1 MSLPIASAQDIE
13 ITGGIAPG
21 TVVGGR
27 FVVERLARRDSLGGI
42 LLARD
47 EKTNKPIGLR
57 VLEPALA
64 SDAVLAEAIKNE
76 VKTAARAKH
85 RALSGTYGVGT
96 HAGTLFIACEWA
108 QGSPLSELALQR
120 GGQPLSVRGTYNIIA
135 HVCKALGELHAV
147 SLHGALRPNV
157 VMITKSGRVK
167 ITDLGLDLALVR
179 TGRASLLAP
188 QDQAFLAPEIRAGY
202 AADHRADIFGIG
214 GLLYVLLTGRSPADA
229 FVPPSQSHPDA
240 TPELDQILLRCLAGD
255 PAQRFSSTQE
265 IVNALL
271 PLAASAPDAPA
282 GELGVEVEVDVDI
295 AMSIAPPAPRGAA
308 QPPQPAAVVLT
319 NTAAHDDIGIDVSMS
334 IEPPAPARAAAPAA
348 GRVSPL
354 DMVAAAA
361 PRPPAPQR
369 LTPPGAPPIAPQRV
383 TPPGAPP
390 APAAAAPVAPAIAVT
405 VDFGDAV
412 AKLTENDAPR
422 WMVNK
427 SGMDHGPFAARE
439 LIKHIIEGE
448 LAENSTLF
456 NMDTGDRKPLNEWPE
471 LQPFLEQYK
480 LRKDEKAH
488 AVALEKST
496 TIERR
501 GNVAKVMIFAGS
513 IGVAL
518 LIGGGYLMSR
528 QAAEKRAAAGNVD
541 LAEMFESGEVKIK
554 GTAGILKH
562 VGRSGG
568 GGKRS
573 GGSSS
578 GSSSGGGFSSYEDAM
593 NQAMEMGDATKGGG
607 ERQLTSSDVQGVMDK
622 RLNSLFSCVSEE
634 LRRGGRLGTVRIDLA
649 ILGSGNVVGASINTG
664 SGAFKGCISGKIRAI
679 QFPSFPAPRMGAR
692 YAFDVN

>member
-1 MSLPIASAQDIE
+1 MSAPIGSAQDIE
-13 ITGGIAPG
+13 ITGGISPG

-27 FVVERLARRDSLGGI
+27 FVVERLARRDPLGGV

-57 VLEPALA
+57 VLAPELASDPALA
-64 SDAVLAEAIKNE
+64 DAIRNE

-108 QGSPLSELALQR
+108 QGSPLSELAAQR
-120 GGQPLSVRGTYNIIA
+120 SGKPLSVRGTYNIIA
-135 HVCKALGELHAV
+135 HVCKALGELHTV
-147 SLHGALRPNV
+147 SLHGAIRPSV

-179 TGRASLLAP
+179 TGRAGLLTP
-188 QDQAFLAPEIRAGY
+188 QDQAFIAPEIRAGY
-202 AADHRADIFGIG
+202 AVDSRADIFGIG
-214 GLLYVLLTGRSPADA
+214 GLLYVLLTGRSPSDA
-229 FVPPSQSHPDA
+229 FIPPSQSHPDA
-240 TPELDQILLRCLAGD
+240 TPELDQVLLRCLAGD
-255 PAQRFSSTQE
+255 PAQRFSSTHE
-265 IVNALL
+265 IVSALL
-271 PLAASAPDAPA
+271 PLAAGSPDAPP
-282 GELGVEVEVDVDI
+282 GEFGVEVEMDVDI
-295 AMSIAPPAPRGAA
+295 AISIAPPAPTAGGQPMRA
-308 QPPQPAAVVLT
+308 QPAVVFT
-319 NTAAHDDIGIDVSMS
+319 SMPSHDDGGIDVNVS
-334 IEPPAPARAAAPAA
+334 IAPPAAAARPAAPA
-348 GRVSPL
+348 GRISPL
-354 DMVAAAA
+354 DMAPLVAAPA
-361 PRPPAPQR
+361 RPPAPQR
-369 LTPPGAPPIAPQRV
+369 LTPVGAPPPAAQRI

-390 APAAAAPVAPAIAVT
+390 APAPVAPPIAVQ

-427 SGMDHGPFAARE
+427 NGMDHGPFAARE
-439 LIKHIIEGE
+439 LIKHIVEGE
-448 LAENSTLF
+448 MAENSTLF

-471 LQPFLEQYK
+471 LQPFLEQFK

-488 AVALEKST
+488 ADALKKST

-528 QAAEKRAAAGNVD
+528 QAAEKRAASANVD
-541 LAEMFESGEVKIK
+541 LAEMFESGAVKIK
-554 GTAGILKH
+554 GTAGILQH

-568 GGKRS
+568 GKR
-573 GGSSS
+573 S
-578 GSSSGGGFSSYEDAM
+578 GSSSGGGTNPGGFSSYEDAM
-593 NQAMEMGDATKGGG
+593 NQAVALGDATKGGG
-607 ERQLTSSDVQGVMDK
+607 ERQLTSSDVQGVMDRK
-622 RLNSLFSCVSEE
+622 LNSLFSCVSEE
-634 LRRGGRLGTVRIDLA
+634 LRRGGKLGSVRIDLA
-649 ILGSGNVVGASINTG
+649 IMGSGQVAGASINTG
-664 SGAFKGCISGKIRAI
+664 SGAFKGCISGKVRAI
-679 QFPSFPAPRMGAR
+679 KFPSFPAPRMGAR